1 MLNPRKPY
9 MSQPHSIEN
18 NSHKWIIVAEGDPSL
33 CVGIVNY
40 LLFHGYSVTGV
51 GSAYDFYRQ
60 VFEEPYAVAIIDGA
74 LPDQSGL
81 LVAEYARKNTAMR
94 IITLSEQITYA
105 AVPATINAGADINF
119 VKPVDFRLL
128 AASVA
133 NLFSRLNAPNPVF
146 MDQNI
151 TETLQK
157 PSRT

>member
-1 MLNPRKPY
+1 
-9 MSQPHSIEN
+9 MSQPQTIEN
-18 NSHKWIIVAEGDPSL
+18 NSQKWIIVAEGDQSL
-33 CVGIVNY
+33 CIGMVNY
-40 LLFHGYSVTGV
+40 LLFHGYRVTGV

-60 VFEEPYAVAIIDGA
+60 VFAEPYAVAIIDDA

-94 IITLSEQITYA
+94 IITLSEPLFSSTVQANIKS
-105 AVPATINAGADINF
+105 GADLNL

-128 AASVA
+128 TACVA
-133 NLFSRLNAPNPVF
+133 NLFSRLNVPNPVL

>member
-1 MLNPRKPY
+1 
-9 MSQPHSIEN
+9 MSQPQTIEN
-18 NSHKWIIVAEGDPSL
+18 NSQKWIIVAEGDQSL
-33 CVGIVNY
+33 CIGMVNY
-40 LLFHGYSVTGV
+40 LLFHGYRVTGV

-60 VFEEPYAVAIIDGA
+60 VFAEPYEVAIIDDA

-94 IITLSEQITYA
+94 IITLSEPLFSSTVQANIKS
-105 AVPATINAGADINF
+105 GADLNL

-128 AASVA
+128 TACVA
-133 NLFSRLNAPNPVF
+133 NLFSRLNVPNPVL